1 MIHIQGVN
9 AQDYGLKVIQVKK
22 GKDNERT
29 MADFALGDKIIEL
42 YNQTQDTKKLAKY
55 DERRNPVLAVD
66 VAARFLRNMYET
78 HGKAAGKD
86 AWIVALNRYSGR
98 KWTDYAKKVIDY
110 RTTIDAYRNG
120 GKSQI
125 PIFTSGVKE
134 VVDAGL
140 ANTSKVED
148 LKSAINDIQVKL
160 DEEE

>member
-66 VAARFLRNMYET
+66 VAARFLRNMYEN

-120 GKSQI
+120 DKSQI